1 MNADEF
7 ISCARAGTEKYKD
20 HRTAVL
26 EGYRQIG
33 RDFPG
38 MGEHWIRASLVFDGR
53 FEAFRPE
60 VLNYVMVDGKR
71 ELFGVGYAVPLLPGE
86 HAPPSPAGPSAW
98 HDHSRTIEDETVL
111 PHHHQHGSAGGDARL
126 AMLHAW
132 IWSPNPAGM
141 FAADNWAIPLLRLK
155 LSAVASSPTVGKAVA
170 LAVGGRAYFEMV
182 IAAAGSLSPA
192 EKARVTA
199 AVDRAESAVRQ
210 IIQELEGPVLSEVH
224 RVNLAS
230 VWSQLWNSIDA
241 SLTGESK
248 RELVNLPIR

>member
-1 MNADEF
+1 
-7 ISCARAGTEKYKD
+7 
-20 HRTAVL
+20 
-26 EGYRQIG
+26 
-33 RDFPG
+33 
-38 MGEHWIRASLVFDGR
+38 
-53 FEAFRPE
+53 
-60 VLNYVMVDGKR
+60 
-71 ELFGVGYAVPLLPGE
+71 
-86 HAPPSPAGPSAW
+86 
-98 HDHSRTIEDETVL
+98 
-111 PHHHQHGSAGGDARL
+111 
-126 AMLHAW
+126 MLHAW